1 MQTRLNETCYP
12 FLARLTDAARRELT
26 GLRAVRVGSRQ
37 GLLQRGDPVGG
48 AYLVLQGSLR
58 VFYLTEEGRE
68 ATLYTVEP
76 GGTCVLAASA
86 SFSREPYP
94 AWADSGPRGCTFVR
108 VPDDAF
114 RRLIDDEPAFR
125 AFVFGAL
132 CARVLELM
140 TTIEEVATSHVEQRV
155 ARYLLRSAD
164 ATGLV
169 RATQAGIAAEVG
181 TAREVVFRTLR
192 ALAERAL
199 VRTGRSR
206 VEVLDAARLG
216 RLALG
221 GREEPR
227 RVRGAGPRI
236 R

>member
-1 MQTRLNETCYP
+1 MHSRLSETSYP

-26 GLRAVRVGSRQ
+26 GLRAVRAGSRQ
-37 GLLQRGDPVGG
+37 GLLQRGDPAGG
-48 AYLVLQGSLR
+48 AYLVLHGSLR
-58 VFYLTEEGRE
+58 VFYLTQEGRE

-94 AWADSGPRGCTFVR
+94 AWVEAGPRGCTFVC
-108 VPDDAF
+108 VPEGAF
-114 RRLIDDEPAFR
+114 RRLLDAEPAFR
-125 AFVFGAL
+125 AFVLGAL
-132 CARVLELM
+132 CGRVLELM

-155 ARYLLRSAD
+155 ARYLLRNTD

-192 ALAERAL
+192 ALADRAI

-206 VEVLDAARLG
+206 VEVLDASRLG
-216 RLALG
+216 RISLR
-221 GREEPR
+221 GREESG
-227 RVRGAGPRI
+227 RVRGARPRT